1 MIHRTRNSIV
11 RISFDFSSILESMT
25 LSKAIIKQF
34 SLPSRVMHTLRWS
47 PEERQ
52 LEIVLMESFVE
63 NSSNPVAK
71 TFVEVSNPNLQIYRA
86 TLHFD
91 ARLYG
96 LR

>member
-1 MIHRTRNSIV
+1 
-11 RISFDFSSILESMT
+11 MT

-34 SLPSRVMHTLRWS
+34 SLPSRVMRTLRWS

-63 NSSNPVAK
+63 NSRNPVAK
-71 TFVEVSNPNLQIYRA
+71 TFVEISNPNLQIYRA